1 MLPDAGSP
9 ASGRRES
16 NLGRVP
22 SAHAG
27 CDSVLFHPDCDR
39 RLRNRTESADPAVAG
54 ARGLMRQPANFT
66 DPRAR
71 NAWLGETCKPVRNHR
86 RWGISPRPENVRE
99 RGSRRHIISGE
110 PENGTDRWD
119 IRCSRTGAP
128 GAEHGVR
135 RARRRPG
142 RTPPHRSISLAD
154 TGRYR
159 FRTGTPTPIRISPR
173 ARGAVSASHMKIV
186 SMSRPSMCLPTVSK
200 LVWRPWTCCETAY
213 ASRNRRSK
221 AWSSKIAVEPARR

>member
-9 ASGRRES
+9 ESGRRES
-16 NLGRVP
+16 DLRRAP

-27 CDSVLFHPDCDR
+27 CDSVLFHPDCNR
-39 RLRNRTESADPAVAG
+39 RLRNRTESADPAAAG
-54 ARGLMRQPANFT
+54 ARGLMR
-66 DPRAR
+66 
-71 NAWLGETCKPVRNHR
+71 KPVRNHR

-99 RGSRRHIISGE
+99 GNSRGRIIAGEQEIGTAPGGDSTFADEGSGRGAWRPARAPRRH
-110 PENGTDRWD
+110 
-119 IRCSRTGAP
+119 
-128 GAEHGVR
+128 
-135 RARRRPG
+135 
-142 RTPPHRSISLAD
+142 SIS
-154 TGRYR
+154 RCV
-159 FRTGTPTPIRISPR
+159 
-173 ARGAVSASHMKIV
+173 RGAISFNHMKIV